1 MRSTSPVA
9 AGSSPHTRGAQH
21 AGAGRLAAPGI
32 IPAYAG
38 STCGSTNVVRL
49 LWDHP
54 RIRGEHPWSKTTARR
69 SMGSSP
75 HTRGALFQRR
85 LCASR
90 PGIIPAYAGST
101 RASQRLSRQDWDH
114 PRIRGEHHNAHAVAR
129 GVLGSSP
136 HTRGARFQFRFR
148 VHSGGIIPAY
158 AGSTEF
164 GASVP
169 VSNRDHPRIR
179 GEHSL
184 TLPAAPVMPG
194 SSPHT
199 RGAPPQ
205 RS

>member
-1 MRSTSPVA
+1 M
-9 AGSSPHTRGAQH
+9 GSSPHTRGALDLP
-21 AGAGRLAAPGI
+21 GNGLTIPGI

-136 HTRGARFQFRFR
+136 HTRGARHIDRR
-148 VHSGGIIPAY
+148 RLGVSGIIPAY
-158 AGSTEF
+158 AGST
-164 GASVP
+164 
-169 VSNRDHPRIR
+169 R
-179 GEHSL
+179 
-184 TLPAAPVMPG
+184 
-194 SSPHT
+194 
-199 RGAPPQ
+199 
-205 RS
+205 